1 MEKNVLT
8 GAQLWLVNAYVLDPA
23 RIAPSRSDAT
33 SNGHFPLNVGQNH
46 AGTPRGFSLANMPYM
61 GNNGPVPA
69 GFPGM
74 GMMGMGGPTGWG
86 SGGNMMGEL
95 HQPGAMRRGGR
106 FNQRPGPYD
115 RRGGGGGGGGGR
127 YGNASNGRLSPVR
140 GMSLG
145 GRVPGMAGAPFVP
158 AGHPA
163 AAMVGAGFPDA
174 NTGAGM
180 APREAVQ
187 GRSLKSYEDLDA
199 VGGGGGGELNY

>member
-1 MEKNVLT
+1 M
-8 GAQLWLVNAYVLDPA
+8 NAYVLDPA

-61 GNNGPVPA
+61 GNGPVPA

-74 GMMGMGGPTGWG
+74 AAGGMAMMGMGPTGWA
-86 SGGNMMGEL
+86 SGGNLMGEL

-115 RRGGGGGGGGGR
+115 RRGGR
-127 YGNASNGRLSPVR
+127 YANASNGRLSPVR
-140 GMSLG
+140 GMPLG
-145 GRVPGMAGAPFVP
+145 GRVAGTAGAPFVP